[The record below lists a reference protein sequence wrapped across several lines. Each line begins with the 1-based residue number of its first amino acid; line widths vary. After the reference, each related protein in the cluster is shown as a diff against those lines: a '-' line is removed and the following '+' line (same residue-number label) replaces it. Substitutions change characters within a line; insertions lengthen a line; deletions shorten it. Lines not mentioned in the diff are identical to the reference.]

1 MDWQETIRDIE
12 ERLFPHF
19 ECDIWERG
27 LYYFLLGQT
36 RIAGLEVATIPLA
49 RISEA
54 LRCSVFQARKTIRLL
69 ADKGLILLEQT
80 RQGHSVSVMLP
91 RDLDLPD
98 VGASDEPDQDIEE
111 LDFYA
116 GRAYIEQLLAREKGQ
131 CFYCMRD
138 INESSC
144 ELDHV
149 ISQVNGG
156 GNSYRNIVASCHQC
170 NTTKH
175 GGAAEDHLR
184 RLLRKGYLSELE
196 FEGRIQAIEALQNG
210 ELKPRL

>member
-1 MDWQETIRDIE
+1 MDWQHTIRDIE
-12 ERLFPHF
+12 ERLLPHF
-19 ECDIWERG
+19 QCDIWERG
-27 LYYFLLGQT
+27 LYYFLIGQT

-54 LRCSVFQARKTIRLL
+54 LRCSDFQSRKTIRLL

-80 RQGHSVSVMLP
+80 RQGHSVSVCLP
-91 RDLDLPD
+91 RDLDLPE
-98 VGASDEPDQDIEE
+98 VGEHVKPAQDIEE
-111 LDFYA
+111 IDFFS
-116 GRAYIEQLLAREKGQ
+116 GRAYIDQILAREKNQ

-138 INESSC
+138 INESAC

-149 ISQVNGG
+149 VSQIKGG
-156 GNSYRNIVASCHQC
+156 SHGYRNIVASCHQC
-170 NTTKH
+170 NTTKQ
-175 GGAAEDHLR
+175 GNPAEDHLR
-184 RLLRKGYLSELE
+184 KLLRKGHLSELE